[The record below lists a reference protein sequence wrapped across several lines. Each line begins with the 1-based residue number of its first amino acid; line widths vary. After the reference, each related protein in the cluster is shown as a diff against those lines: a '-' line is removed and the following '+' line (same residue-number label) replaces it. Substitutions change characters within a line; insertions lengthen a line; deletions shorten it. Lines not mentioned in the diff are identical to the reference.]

1 MDVAASSVNANVPN
15 DLDAN
20 VSEVLIFAIGKRHR
34 WCHGNGVARVNTNR
48 IKVLDRADNNGVV
61 VLIAHE
67 LQLILF
73 PAQDG
78 LFKQDLR
85 CRRGLDAGSCNAPEV
100 LLVIG
105 EA

>member
-1 MDVAASSVNANVPN
+1 MD
-15 DLDAN
+15 
-20 VSEVLIFAIGKRHR
+20 
-34 WCHGNGVARVNTNR
+34 TNR

-85 CRRGLDAGSCNAPEV
+85 CRRGLDAGPCNAPEV

-105 EA
+105 KA